1 VSTPATGGPT
11 ASAPARRA
19 GRNLPQAIGVGLGLG
34 AVLLL
39 SLFVRREAYVVVV
52 VVATVYGSIEV
63 SRALRSRHLQVPVL
77 PVAAGA
83 VAMVPGAFYGG
94 GATLAVAYALTV
106 FAVLAWRF
114 VSPGDGAGG
123 PTAASTVR
131 DVAGGV
137 FVATYVPLL
146 ASSTLLMLREPHG
159 AWRVLLFVVLVV
171 ASDIGGFAAGV
182 LFGRHPMA
190 PSVSP
195 KKSWEGLGGSFAAGA
210 VLGAVLLPLMLG
222 GSWWGGALLG
232 LAAVAVATLGDLS
245 ESMLKRD
252 LGIKDMGDLLPG
264 HGGVMDRL
272 DSLLPAAPV
281 VHLLLIALIGS

>member
-1 VSTPATGGPT
+1 VSAPAPGGST
-11 ASAPARRA
+11 APAPARRA
-19 GRNLPQAIGVGLGLG
+19 GRNLPQAIGVGLALG
-34 AVLLL
+34 AVLVL

-52 VVATVYGSIEV
+52 VAATVYGSVEMA
-63 SRALRSRHLQVPVL
+63 RAFRSRHLQVPVL
-77 PVAAGA
+77 PVVAGA

-94 GATLAVAYALTV
+94 GPTLAVAYALTV

-114 VSPGDGAGG
+114 VSPGGTPGA
-123 PTAASTVR
+123 PVETPTVR

-137 FVATYVPLL
+137 FVVTYVPLL
-146 ASSTLLMLREPHG
+146 ASSTLLMLREPQG
-159 AWRVLLFVVLVV
+159 AWRVLLFVILVV

-182 LFGRHPMA
+182 LFGKHPMA

-210 VLGAVLLPLMLG
+210 VLGAVFLPLMLD

-281 VHLLLIALIGS
+281 VHLLLIALLGS

>member
-1 VSTPATGGPT
+1 M
-11 ASAPARRA
+11 
-19 GRNLPQAIGVGLGLG
+19 GVGFALGG
-34 AVLLL
+34 VLVL
-39 SLFVRREAYVVVV
+39 SLFVRREAYVVLVV
-52 VVATVYGSIEV
+52 AATVYGSIEMA
-63 SRALRSRHLQVPVL
+63 RAFRSRHLQVPVL

-83 VAMVPGAFYGG
+83 LAMVPGAYVGG

-106 FAVLAWRF
+106 FAILAWRF
-114 VSPGDGAGG
+114 VTPSGDAGSPLVTPGI
-123 PTAASTVR
+123 R
-131 DVAGGV
+131 DVAAAV
-137 FVATYVPLL
+137 FTVTYVPLL
-146 ASSTLLMLREPHG
+146 ASFTLLMLREPQG

-182 LFGRHPMA
+182 AFGRHPMA

-195 KKSWEGLGGSFAAGA
+195 KKSWEGLAGSFAAGA
-210 VLGAVLLPLMLG
+210 VLGALCLPLMLD

-232 LAAVAVATLGDLS
+232 LAAVAIATLGDLS

-281 VHLLLIALIGS
+281 VHLLLVVLVGS

>member
-1 VSTPATGGPT
+1 MNASAAGGPT
-11 ASAPARRA
+11 AAAPARKA
-19 GRNLPQAIGVGLGLG
+19 GRNLPQAVGVGFGLG
-34 AVLLL
+34 GVLVL
-39 SLFVRREAYVVVV
+39 SLFIRREAFVVV
-52 VVATVYGSIEV
+52 VVAAVVYGSVEMA
-63 SRALRSRHLQVPVL
+63 RAFRSRHLQVPVL

-83 VAMVPGAFYGG
+83 VAMVPGAYVGG
-94 GATLAVAYALTV
+94 AATLAVAYALTV

-114 VSPGDGAGG
+114 VSP
-123 PTAASTVR
+123 PAASGAPVPTPSVR

-146 ASSTLLMLREPHG
+146 ASFTMLMLREPEG

-182 LFGRHPMA
+182 FFGRHPMA

-195 KKSWEGLGGSFAAGA
+195 KKSWEGLAGSFAAGA
-210 VLGAVLLPLMLG
+210 VLGAVCLPLMLG

-232 LAAVAVATLGDLS
+232 LAAVAIATLGDLS

-252 LGIKDMGDLLPG
+252 LGIKDMGDVLPG

-281 VHLLLIALIGS
+281 VHLLLIVLVGS

>member
-1 VSTPATGGPT
+1 MNASPPGGSTA
-11 ASAPARRA
+11 AAPARKA
-19 GRNLPQAIGVGLGLG
+19 GRNLPQAVSVGLGLG
-34 AVLLL
+34 LVLVL

-52 VVATVYGSIEV
+52 VVATVYGSVEMT
-63 SRALRSRHLQVPVL
+63 RAFRSRHLQVPVL

-83 VAMVPGAFYGG
+83 LAIVPGAYVGG

-114 VSPGDGAGG
+114 VSPATEPGAPVATPGI
-123 PTAASTVR
+123 R

-137 FVATYVPLL
+137 FVVTYVPLL
-146 ASSTLLMLREPHG
+146 AAFSLLMLREPHG
-159 AWRVLLFVVLVV
+159 AWRVLLFVILVV

-182 LFGRHPMA
+182 AFGRHPMA

-195 KKSWEGLGGSFAAGA
+195 KKSWEGLAGSFAAGA
-210 VLGAVLLPLMLG
+210 VLGAVLLPLVLD

-281 VHLLLIALIGS
+281 VHLLLVVLVGS